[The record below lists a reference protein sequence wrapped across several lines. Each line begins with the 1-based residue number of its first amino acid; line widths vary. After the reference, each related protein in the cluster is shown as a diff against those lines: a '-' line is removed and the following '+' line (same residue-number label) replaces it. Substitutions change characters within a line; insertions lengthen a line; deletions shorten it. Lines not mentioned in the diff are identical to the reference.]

1 VDIGQHRISF
11 DVTDSICSVID
22 SVFDADFVLGTVAVA
37 VFKIGIHT
45 ELQQFKKLFRLL
57 HISIQVSPQTTT
69 LCMTDS
75 YEFKFHIF
83 SYYSDL
89 LPFRAQFSVNL
100 CRVDCVK
107 LSLPL
112 YLQKY

>member
-1 VDIGQHRISF
+1 
-11 DVTDSICSVID
+11 VTESV
-22 SVFDADFVLGTVAVA
+22 VGYAGCVVGTVVVLA
-37 VFKIGIHT
+37 VFTIGIHT
-45 ELQQFKKLFRLL
+45 ELQQFKKLFRRL

-69 LCMTDS
+69 LCVTDS

-89 LPFRAQFSVNL
+89 LPFRAQVSVIL
-100 CRVDCVK
+100 CRVDCVE